1 MAVNFAVNYL
11 AVVAAAFAAVVIG
24 ILYYG
29 VAGLGDRLA
38 RMSGM
43 TPLSGPPS
51 PTQFAIGIVV
61 ALVNAWVLALLS
73 LNLGG
78 SSIADGILLG
88 VLVWLG
94 FGATL
99 KAAQVA
105 FERRSWNSWLLTG
118 VHDLIVQIVMAA
130 IVTVWR

>member
-38 RMSGM
+38 RMSGI

-51 PTQFAIGIVV
+51 PTQFAIGIV
-61 ALVNAWVLALLS
+61 
-73 LNLGG
+73 
-78 SSIADGILLG
+78 LG

-105 FERRSWNSWLLTG
+105 FERRSWSSWLLTG